1 MDEMFFKKLE
11 ENEMVRLEAESLQR
25 QFEIETGG
33 YSDFDLMYAKKQ
45 KEIKANAVKQEVK
58 EIRFGPNTDEHDID
72 FKIKHSKHFLEQG
85 HKVRAYVFF
94 RGRTIIYKQ
103 RGIDL
108 LMGYANVLIDE
119 GYAKLESEPKEE
131 GKKVAIIL
139 APKVKK

>member
-1 MDEMFFKKLE
+1 MKPGYSRRPFVKKEALHKI
-11 ENEMVRLEAESLQR
+11 NELITAPMVRVV
-25 QFEIETGG
+25 G
-33 YSDFDLMYAKKQ
+33 
-45 KEIKANAVKQEVK
+45 EIKANAVKQEIK
-58 EIRFGPNTDEHDID
+58 EIRFGPNTDEHDVD

-94 RGRTIIYKQ
+94 RGRSIIYKQ

-131 GKKVAIIL
+131 GKKVAIML